1 MAGERRRERLA
12 AITDSKP
19 EGDVMRRLATALAPL
34 AAAALLLAG
43 PAAGAPAHR
52 AHAKTAVRVVMRDP
66 GCHWFAVGHGFK
78 TKLAVRGPVALTNL
92 DEAALLVRGHG
103 HTRRVR
109 VGKRLGLARGTY
121 VIKMVHQAK
130 DDNTLRLLVR

>member
-1 MAGERRRERLA
+1 MTGNALAGEA
-12 AITDSKP
+12 DGIIDPKP
-19 EGDVMRRLATALAPL
+19 EGDVMRRLATAIAPL

-52 AHAKTAVRVVMRDP
+52 AHARTAVRVVMRDP

-78 TKLAVRGPVALTNL
+78 TKLAVRGPVALSNF
-92 DEAALLVRGHG
+92 DEAALLVKGHG

-109 VGKRLGLARGTY
+109 VGKRLGLGRGHY
-121 VIKMVHQAK
+121 VITMVHQPK
-130 DDNTLRLLVR
+130 DDNTLRLVVR